1 MVGEGTFKEKRGV
14 FVKPTTEVI
23 YQTHADRLFA
33 IAFTVCQNRE
43 DAEDAVQDTLIRYC
57 GVRKDFE
64 SEEHIK
70 AWLIRVVI
78 NRAKDIRSSFWR
90 RNQASYE
97 DYMAELPFE
106 EPEDSRLFEAVM
118 QLEEKYRIVVHMFYY
133 EDYDIKEIAHI
144 LKCPSG
150 TVKSRL
156 SRARALL
163 KTTLKED
170 WNDD

>member
-1 MVGEGTFKEKRGV
+1 MKPPTEKV
-14 FVKPTTEVI
+14 F
-23 YQTHADRLFA
+23 QAHGDRLFS
-33 IAFTVCQNRE
+33 IAYTVCQNRE
-43 DAEDAVQDTLIRYC
+43 DAEDAMQDTMIRYSC
-57 GVRKDFE
+57 AKKEFE

-90 RNQASYE
+90 RNQANWE
-97 DYMAELPFE
+97 EEMASLPFE
-106 EPEDSRLFEAVM
+106 EPEDSRLFQAVM
-118 QLEEKYRIVVHMFYY
+118 NLPEKYRTVIHLFYY

-163 KTTLKED
+163 KDRLKED
-170 WNDD
+170 WNND

>member
-1 MVGEGTFKEKRGV
+1 MKPPTEKV
-14 FVKPTTEVI
+14 F
-23 YQTHADRLFA
+23 QAHGDRLFS
-33 IAFTVCQNRE
+33 IAYTVCQNRE
-43 DAEDAVQDTLIRYC
+43 DAEDAMQDTMIRYSC
-57 GVRKDFE
+57 AKKEFE

-90 RNQASYE
+90 RNQANWE
-97 DYMAELPFE
+97 EEMASLPFE

>member
-1 MVGEGTFKEKRGV
+1 MKPSTEAV
-14 FVKPTTEVI
+14 F
-23 YQTHADRLFA
+23 QTYADRLFA

-43 DAEDAVQDTLIRYC
+43 DAEDAMQDTLIRYC
-57 GVRKDFE
+57 GIKKDFA

-90 RNQASYE
+90 RNQTAWVE
-97 DYMAELPFE
+97 ELTALPFE
-106 EPEDSRLFEAVM
+106 EPADSQLFEAVIG
-118 QLEEKYRIVVHMFYY
+118 LDEKYRIVVHMFYY
-133 EDYDIKEIAHI
+133 EDYDIREIAQI
-144 LKCPSG
+144 LRCPSG

-163 KTTLKED
+163 KDRLKED
-170 WNDD
+170 WNND

>member
-1 MVGEGTFKEKRGV
+1 MTQEAFAQAARTYGDTVYR
-14 FVKPTTEVI
+14 I
-23 YQTHADRLFA
+23 AYHALNSRA
-33 IAFTVCQNRE
+33 
-43 DAEDAVQDTLIRYC
+43 DAEDVTQTVLLKLYEC
-57 GVRKDFE
+57 KKNFE

-90 RNQASYE
+90 RNQTSYE